1 MASTFSPSN
10 ATPRSAPSSRRS
22 SQESVKIHTISSQDR
37 IDTIL
42 DNARRR
48 SIALRPPPAASQ
60 LNMSLAPATQQQ
72 RGLLSSSEDL
82 TIPEAGESSADD
94 QTPIVRRENGRG
106 RGGPAMSYQ
115 TTADSKSVSSD
126 GALRSRKSQASIRR
140 DTERR
145 PLPHVLPEDEDE
157 VQDETWW
164 QRQLAKYGSIELDNK
179 GSVARDHLALGM
191 PIVLIRASAEI
202 HS

>member
-1 MASTFSPSN
+1 
-10 ATPRSAPSSRRS
+10 
-22 SQESVKIHTISSQDR
+22 
-37 IDTIL
+37 
-42 DNARRR
+42 
-48 SIALRPPPAASQ
+48 
-60 LNMSLAPATQQQ
+60 
-72 RGLLSSSEDL
+72 
-82 TIPEAGESSADD
+82 
-94 QTPIVRRENGRG
+94 
-106 RGGPAMSYQ
+106 MSYQ

-191 PIVLIRASAEI
+191 PLVIIRASAEI